1 MAPLVR
7 ENLRIHYMYN
17 KAISVLNE
25 AVRTFEISHWGNI
38 AVEEKFKIENKGA
51 KLEGEFGRIDFDDQG
66 RKGGRNSLGNMN
78 AALPMK
84 AFGLWYRDE
93 IGNVTTSHATRE
105 VYYVLKAMLIY
116 FSGTTLNY
124 SFFQDSQF

>member
-1 MAPLVR
+1 MF
-7 ENLRIHYMYN
+7 N

-25 AVRTFEISHWGNI
+25 AVRIFEVSHWGNI
-38 AVEEKFKIENKGA
+38 AVEEKFKIENKGT

-66 RKGGRNSLGNMN
+66 RNGGRNSLGNLH
-78 AALPMK
+78 ASLPMK

-105 VYYVLKAMLIY
+105 VNNHI
-116 FSGTTLNY
+116 
-124 SFFQDSQF
+124 